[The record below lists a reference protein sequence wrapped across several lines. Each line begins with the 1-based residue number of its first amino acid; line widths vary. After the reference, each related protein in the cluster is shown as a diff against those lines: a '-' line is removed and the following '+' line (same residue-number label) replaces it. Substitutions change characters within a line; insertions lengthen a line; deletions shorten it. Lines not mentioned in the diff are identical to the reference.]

1 MPEAA
6 GVRQPPAWRSFCFAR
21 DTVAT
26 LQTPQPHFPLVQ
38 SLCLGAGAAVF
49 ACILGQS
56 GVVPPPLPLGT
67 AMQAAALLPLTCALA
82 WVALSV
88 TSLKWRSIIQAVA
101 LAQLAGASA
110 LALLCGERFHCGV
123 PAVAFFT
130 VWVVGEGLQRW
141 IPFPFVA
148 PPALNGADSEAT
160 GMEVPHRAACSVL
173 HCELLN
179 HSQLVRLLPPEDAV
193 YFINRYLSICNETAA
208 ARYGWSDRADSEA
221 FRAIFLPH
229 PDGEPHS
236 RAALHAALAIQARL
250 KALSQECEVRFG
262 QELDARLGVSSGE
275 LLVAQFGL
283 PGGLHHGA
291 AGEPAEWA
299 RRLAGANLLYGSNI
313 LISESTAA
321 LAGRSVE
328 TRPIDL
334 LQREMPPQGPEEVF
348 ELLALAGTLDTESI
362 TRLTHYRRGVAHLRN
377 RNWKA
382 ARNALRAARP
392 IGRAD
397 DAIDI
402 LLHRIDG
409 QEALASYSQ
418 AQSQVS
424 PTE

>member
-1 MPEAA
+1 MKDGTGGKAKA
-6 GVRQPPAWRSFCFAR
+6 AWRSFCFASWA
-21 DTVAT
+21 VAP
-26 LQTPQPHFPLVQ
+26 LHTPQPRFPIVQ
-38 SLCLGAGAAVF
+38 SLCLGTGAAVF
-49 ACILGQS
+49 ACILES
-56 GVVPPPLPLGT
+56 VGVLPPPLPLSPGLQL
-67 AMQAAALLPLTCALA
+67 AGLLPLACALA

-88 TSLKWRSIIQAVA
+88 ASLKWRGIIQGVA

-110 LALLCGERFHCGV
+110 LAILFGESFHFGV
-123 PAVAFFT
+123 PAVAFLT
-130 VWVVGEGLQRW
+130 VWAVAEGLHLW
-141 IPFPFVA
+141 SPFPFVA
-148 PPALNGADSEAT
+148 TPALDEVDSEENLSETAQ
-160 GMEVPHRAACSVL
+160 RAECSVL

-193 YFINRYLSICNETAA
+193 HFINRYLSICNETVA

-221 FRAIFLPH
+221 FRAVFLPH
-229 PDGEPHS
+229 PEGEPHS

-275 LLVAQFGL
+275 LLVARFGP

-334 LQREMPPQGPEEVF
+334 LQREMPPEGPEEVF
-348 ELLALAGTLDTESI
+348 ELLALSGTLDAESS

-402 LLHRIDG
+402 LLHRIEE
-409 QEALASYSQ
+409 QEALAAYSQ
-418 AQSQVS
+418 AQSPGR

>member
-1 MPEAA
+1 L
-6 GVRQPPAWRSFCFAR
+6 
-21 DTVAT
+21 AT
-26 LQTPQPHFPLVQ
+26 QHTPQPFFPLVQ
-38 SLCLGAGAAVF
+38 SLCLGTGAAVF
-49 ACILGQS
+49 ACFLGHV
-56 GVVPPPLPLGT
+56 GVLPPPLLLGPGL
-67 AMQAAALLPLTCALA
+67 QLAALLPLTCALA

-88 TSLKWRSIIQAVA
+88 PSLRWRSLIQAVA

-110 LALLCGERFHCGV
+110 LAILYGGQFHCGV
-123 PAVAFFT
+123 PAVAFLM
-130 VWVVGEGLQRW
+130 VWAAGEGGRLW
-141 IPFPFVA
+141 LPFPSLEPPLLEGAA
-148 PPALNGADSEAT
+148 PKGADEKT
-160 GMEVPHRAACSVL
+160 PHRAECSIL

-179 HSQLVRLLPPEDAV
+179 HSQLVRLLPPDEAAH
-193 YFINRYLSICNETAA
+193 FINRYLAICNETAS
-208 ARYGWSDRADSEA
+208 ARYGRVDRADSEA

-229 PDGEPHS
+229 PEGEPHS
-236 RAALHAALAIQARL
+236 KAALHAALAIHARL
-250 KALSQECEVRFG
+250 KSLSAECEVRFG
-262 QELDARLGVSSGE
+262 QELDNRLGVSSGE

-283 PGGLHHGA
+283 PGALQAGF

-313 LISESTAA
+313 LISESTAT

-334 LQREMPPQGPEEVF
+334 LQRELPPQGPEEVF
-348 ELLALAGTLDTESI
+348 ELLAITGTLDAESI

-402 LLHRIDG
+402 LLHRIDE
-409 QEALASYSQ
+409 QEAMASYSQ
-418 AQSQVS
+418 AQSKVS